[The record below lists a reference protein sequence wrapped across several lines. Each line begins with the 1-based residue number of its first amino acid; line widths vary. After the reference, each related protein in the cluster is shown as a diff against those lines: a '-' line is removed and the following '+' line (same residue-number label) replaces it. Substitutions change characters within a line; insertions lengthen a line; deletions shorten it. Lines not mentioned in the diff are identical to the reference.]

1 MSTYD
6 YRLEC
11 PSTTV
16 LGEVARLAQEK
27 MLTILHR
34 EINDTYDEIVHGRFE
49 LISRYNALGRL
60 HRKICGCEW

>member
-16 LGEVARLAQEK
+16 LGELAALGRAR
-27 MLTILHR
+27 MMSILHR
-34 EINDTYDEIVHGRFE
+34 ELRETYDAIVHGHFE
-49 LISRYNALGRL
+49 LIGRHNALGRL
-60 HRKICGCEW
+60 HRVVCGCEW